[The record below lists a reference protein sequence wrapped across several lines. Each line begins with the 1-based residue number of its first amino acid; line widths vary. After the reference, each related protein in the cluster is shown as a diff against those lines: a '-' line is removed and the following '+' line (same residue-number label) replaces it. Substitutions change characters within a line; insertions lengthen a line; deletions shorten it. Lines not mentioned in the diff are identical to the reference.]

1 MTGGSAAILAIA
13 AGWIVGFAA
22 LVWLVLTAPEGFE
35 DEAGFHFGR
44 EPEE

>member
-1 MTGGSAAILAIA
+1 MGGNAAILAIA
-13 AGWIVGFAA
+13 AGWVACFAFFA
-22 LVWLVLTAPEGFE
+22 WLVLTAPEGFE